1 MDEQIGKGD
10 VERYLKSERER
21 KGTLLFV
28 LIDSEVS
35 DSAESANLVRL
46 VEEAGASAILVGG
59 SSAID
64 QMELSEVAG
73 RIKQSAQRIPVIL
86 FPGNVTGVVPD
97 ADAILFSSLLNSEN
111 PYFVS
116 QAQALGAPAVA
127 KFGLEP
133 LPTAYL
139 VIGEGTTAWFVGS
152 ARGIPH
158 KKPKIA
164 AAYSLAAQFLG
175 MRFVYLEAGSGAATN
190 VTPEM
195 VQAVRKTFDGF
206 LIVGGGI
213 RSADTAALL
222 AKAGADALV
231 VGTLFEGIDMAE
243 GRRRIGEI
251 IDRISR
257 GSSSSNSNSSSVS
270 AGSTAATIT
279 TAETKETTLSEE
291 E

>member
-1 MDEQIGKGD
+1 MSKESKKIGKGE
-10 VERYLKSERER
+10 VEQYLKSEQKRR
-21 KGTLLFV
+21 GTLLFV

-35 DSAESANLVRL
+35 TVAESAQLVRT
-46 VEEAGASAILVGG
+46 VERAGASAILVGG
-59 SSAID
+59 SSVID
-64 QMELSEVAG
+64 QMEMSDVVGE
-73 RIKQSAQRIPVIL
+73 IKQNTRRIPVIL

-111 PYFVS
+111 PYFIT

-158 KKPKIA
+158 NKPRIA
-164 AAYSLAAQFLG
+164 AAYSLAAQFMG
-175 MRFVYLEAGSGAATN
+175 MRFVYLEAGSGAKTN

-195 VQAVRKTFDGF
+195 VKTVRKAFGGF

-213 RSADTAALL
+213 KDADTAFAL
-222 AKAGADALV
+222 AEAGADALV
-231 VGTLFEGIDMAE
+231 VGTLFEDDKIPDKDS
-243 GRRRIGEI
+243 RLYEI
-251 IDRISR
+251 VDRISNNGR
-257 GSSSSNSNSSSVS
+257 NGSIIKKKKTPNK
-270 AGSTAATIT
+270 GMGGT
-279 TAETKETTLSEE
+279 
-291 E
+291 